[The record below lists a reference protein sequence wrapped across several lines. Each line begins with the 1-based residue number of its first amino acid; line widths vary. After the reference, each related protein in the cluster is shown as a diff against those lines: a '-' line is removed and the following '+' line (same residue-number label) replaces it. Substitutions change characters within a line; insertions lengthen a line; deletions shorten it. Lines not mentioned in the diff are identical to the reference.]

1 MMSWYF
7 AARLSWRQLRYEK
20 VKTVTAL
27 LGVMFA
33 CVLVFMQ
40 LGFRDS
46 LFQSASLLPRALNGD
61 LFVVHKL
68 TEAIWRGVN
77 FSKGDFMRLY
87 GHHSVEKATPFYIGL
102 AQFQNPETK
111 QKPFI
116 LTLGY
121 DPHDW
126 LIKTIP
132 VDRTLALL
140 TAHDTLL
147 FDEWSKPEFG
157 PIATLLKKD
166 PSLLIEMN
174 DAQKHVV
181 GTFQMGASFA
191 ASGSVVMS
199 DTNFLRLFP
208 HRSRDKI
215 DVGVISLKNNF
226 CPETVKKELT
236 PLLTPSLKILTYKE
250 LVQQEEEYW
259 KKRTA
264 IGFIFG
270 MGVLIG
276 LVVGMVIVY
285 QILFTDVMNHLREY
299 ATLRAIGYSQSFLY
313 KIVISAA
320 LWLALLGFVPGVVC
334 TTALYQL
341 TQAITLLPMPL
352 KLKTIFVVWSL
363 ICGMCILAGA
373 FAVRKLKSADPADLF

>member
-20 VKTVTAL
+20 VKTGTAL

-68 TEAIWRGVN
+68 TEAIWRGVS

-87 GHHSVEKATPFYIGL
+87 GHPSVDKASPFYINL

-116 LTLGY
+116 LVLGY
-121 DPHDW
+121 DPHQELMRSVPID
-126 LIKTIP
+126 L
-132 VDRTLALL
+132 TLSLL
-140 TAHDTLL
+140 TVHDTLL

-157 PIATLLKKD
+157 PIASLLKKHS
-166 PSLLIEMN
+166 PLAVEVN
-174 DAQKHVV
+174 DHQERVV
-181 GTFQMGASFA
+181 GTFKMGASFA
-191 ASGSVVMS
+191 ASGAVVMS
-199 DTNFLRLFP
+199 ETNFFRLFS

-215 DVGVISLKNNF
+215 DVGVIKLREDASAEN
-226 CPETVKKELT
+226 VQKELA
-236 PLLTPSLKILTYKE
+236 PFLTNSIKVLTYDE
-250 LVQQEEEYW
+250 LVQQEEDYW

-276 LVVGMVIVY
+276 LVVGLVIVY
-285 QILFTDVMNHLREY
+285 QILFTDVMNLCRPLARPPRPYSRDAMCDRSLSPHTIYHFTPY
-299 ATLRAIGYSQSFLY
+299 AFNVTHPAFC
-313 KIVISAA
+313 
-320 LWLALLGFVPGVVC
+320 LGF
-334 TTALYQL
+334 
-341 TQAITLLPMPL
+341 
-352 KLKTIFVVWSL
+352 
-363 ICGMCILAGA
+363 
-373 FAVRKLKSADPADLF
+373 DL

>member
-1 MMSWYF
+1 MSWYF

-20 VKTVTAL
+20 VKTATAL

-68 TEAIWRGVN
+68 TEAIWRGVS

-87 GHHSVEKATPFYIGL
+87 GHPSIEKINPFYISL

-111 QKPFI
+111 QKLTSFI
-116 LTLGY
+116 LGY
-121 DPHDW
+121 DPHHE
-126 LIKTIP
+126 LMKGIP
-132 VDRTLALL
+132 VHRTLSRL
-140 TAHDTLL
+140 TVHDTLL

-157 PIATLLKKD
+157 PIATLLKKT
-166 PSLLIEMN
+166 PSLLVEVN
-174 DAQKHVV
+174 DSQKHIV

-191 ASGSVVMS
+191 ASGAVVMS
-199 DTNFLRLFP
+199 DTNFIRLFS
-208 HRSRDKI
+208 HRSRDKV
-215 DVGVISLKNNF
+215 DVGIISLKENA
-226 CPETVKKELT
+226 CPEQVKQELT
-236 PLLTPSLKILTYKE
+236 SLLTPSLKVLTYKE
-250 LVQQEEEYW
+250 LVTQEEDYW

-299 ATLRAIGYSQSFLY
+299 ATLRAIGYPQTFLY

-320 LWLALLGFVPGVVC
+320 LWLALLGFLPGVIC
-334 TTALYQL
+334 TTALYRF
-341 TQAITLLPMPL
+341 TQSITLLPMPL

-363 ICGMCILAGA
+363 ICGMCTLAGL
-373 FAVRKLKSADPADLF
+373 FAISKLKSADPADLF